1 MTNFTLPDVI
11 PARSSWAGNRGDTVW
26 TICGRGGGGA
36 GGVAAD
42 SPYRNVRPK
51 KIKNDANGRGVFIE
65 MGGFASISIT
75 PPEAFARQKAR

>member
-1 MTNFTLPDVI
+1 
-11 PARSSWAGNRGDTVW
+11 
-26 TICGRGGGGA
+26 
-36 GGVAAD
+36 
-42 SPYRNVRPK
+42 VRPK